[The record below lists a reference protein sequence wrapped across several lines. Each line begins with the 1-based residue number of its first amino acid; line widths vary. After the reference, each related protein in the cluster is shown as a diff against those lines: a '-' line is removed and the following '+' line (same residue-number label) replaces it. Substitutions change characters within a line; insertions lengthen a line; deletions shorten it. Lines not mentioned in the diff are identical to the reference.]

1 LSTRVSFEIL
11 KLSPLVKG
19 VHADRTTPLGFY
31 RGTGR
36 SEKRREGGFVIVL
49 KRKWR
54 VHLFY
59 VAVIF
64 LLIGFLKPEIM
75 PYPLDEAFQKGALLI
90 TGNIIIDQA
99 KKECR
104 KQVNDKMSEEYKE
117 ANLGSAL
124 LTGGKMKFSYRV
136 AGVYDVSSKEEAEEI
151 LRSYGIPPSRRGVIL
166 NKIVEEE
173 TNYLAV
179 VKESVEIGE
188 VEESDYRVFVCDGAG
203 NIKR

>member
-1 LSTRVSFEIL
+1 MHICTFSKSAG
-11 KLSPLVKG
+11 KVKV
-19 VHADRTTPLGFY
+19 VHVGCTTPLGFY
-31 RGTGR
+31 PNAIEGQKKG
-36 SEKRREGGFVIVL
+36 EKGVVIVL

-75 PYPLDEAFQKGALLI
+75 PYPLDDAFQKGALLI

-104 KQVNDKMSEEYKE
+104 RQVNDKMSEEYKE
-117 ANLGSAL
+117 ANFGSAL
-124 LTGGKMKFSYRV
+124 LTGGRMKFSYRV
-136 AGVYDVSSKEEAEEI
+136 AGVYKVSSREEAEDL
-151 LRSYGIPPSRRGVIL
+151 LRNYGIPPSQRGVIL
-166 NKIVEEE
+166 NKVTEGE

-179 VKESVEIGE
+179 VKESVTIGE
-188 VEESDYRVFVCDGAG
+188 IKESDYTVFICDGAG